1 MNIELRYFIFRW
13 SHALLFHQSVVDF
26 LRSCILIPLSVS
38 ILGCKAIHS
47 CNILETSFLLLV
59 TASTVSLFS
68 ESYQLCWVMS
78 WLVLYSYQDTRY
90 KAILVFCMSV
100 AFSPL
105 YRDWRWPCGISTF
118 LFSDAKV
125 PKLALSIA
133 VLNLFCVK
141 ILTNLKLDIRWFAI
155 FGDFS
160 QKQ

>member
-1 MNIELRYFIFRW
+1 MTSFPFTHIHWLFNPLTISIETNNDWFCFELNNFIFRW

-90 KAILVFCMSV
+90 KAILVFCMSG

-105 YRDWRWPCGISTF
+105 YMDWKWPCGYSTF

-125 PKLALSIA
+125 QNCHYL
-133 VLNLFCVK
+133 
-141 ILTNLKLDIRWFAI
+141 
-155 FGDFS
+155 
-160 QKQ
+160 